1 MIGASDRQFE
11 KDANTKNIRFTNVG
25 VAFKQ
30 KKRSK

>member
-1 MIGASDRQFE
+1 MIGARDYQFG
-11 KDANTKNIRFTNVG
+11 KDATTKNIRFTKVD